1 MNDKC
6 LYCYQPLHGNRQ
18 ADFHEH
24 CSFEFFGTKDAP
36 VLPYSLG
43 QMAELAKNIV
53 ERHIA
58 VPGVQPKI
66 SLSVVKDAITDG
78 NNSRLTVVGALGGKY
93 IFKPPSDHYIDM
105 PQNEHVTMRIA
116 EAFGIRTVQSSL
128 IRLASGELSYITK
141 RIDRSSTGDKIH
153 MLDMFQITEASDK
166 YKSSMERIGKALTQY
181 SANVLLD
188 KLYFFDIGL
197 FSFLTGN
204 NDMHLKNFSMINSGE
219 QWSLSP
225 AYDLLNVTIVNPDDS
240 EELALTLEGKKKKL
254 KREHFERFGKGLDL
268 TGKQIEGTFRRF
280 FGNKGKAIEWINNS
294 FLSKDYQEKYVQLL
308 NERYTRMEEKEAT
321 IPPIP

>member
-1 MNDKC
+1 MNNKC
-6 LYCYQPLHGNRQ
+6 LYCYQPLPENWPT
-18 ADFHEH
+18 DFHEN
-24 CSFEFFGTKDAP
+24 CSLEFFGTKDAP
-36 VLPYSLG
+36 VLSYTLDEMADLG
-43 QMAELAKNIV
+43 KDIV

-66 SLSVVKDAITDG
+66 SLTVIKDAFTQG
-78 NNSRLTVVGALGGKY
+78 NKSRLTVVGALGGNY
-93 IFKPPSDHYIDM
+93 IFKPPSDRYIDI

-153 MLDMFQITEASDK
+153 MLDMFQILEASDK
-166 YKSSMERIGKALTQY
+166 YKSSMESIGRALTQY

-188 KLYFFDIGL
+188 KLYFFDITL

-204 NDMHLKNFSMINSGE
+204 NDMHLKNFSMINSND
-219 QWSLSP
+219 QWVLSP
-225 AYDLLNVTIVNPDDS
+225 AYDLLNVAIINPADD

-254 KREHFERFGKGLDL
+254 RREHFERFGTGLDL
-268 TGKQIEGTFRRF
+268 TERQFSGTFRRF
-280 FGNKGKAIEWINNS
+280 FRSKDKALEWISNS
-294 FLSKDYQEKYVQLL
+294 FLSKEYQEKYVSLI
-308 NERYTRMEEKEAT
+308 NDRYVRMEEKY
-321 IPPIP
+321 PGK